1 MRIATA
7 VVFLCLNS
15 RILEVCSAHL
25 TRLYPVNFK
34 PVQLQIKDYFF
45 FWYAISLRQ
54 HNFMAWI
61 EFKRLRIG
69 EVAGSSE
76 LTTEPSGSIKF

>member
-1 MRIATA
+1 MQACTATA

-45 FWYAISLRQ
+45 FG
-54 HNFMAWI
+54 M
-61 EFKRLRIG
+61 
-69 EVAGSSE
+69 
-76 LTTEPSGSIKF
+76 PSV